1 MIGECQSLA
10 PRKNSLNLFNL
21 IMSLLAGIFMIVACA
36 SYSANVKTIQNLS
49 FMVLKQTGTVT
60 YNGKKGTQEYCT
72 YIALQGICQVLCGD
86 SMLPDGTTLPKDDPL
101 RDCATGEIDTTATA
115 ATGKKV
121 YLSTVKLYKPT
132 IEALKCSTTTN
143 PLVKVNCTELEQCQN
158 GGNVT
163 IGFAI
168 LGCIAALF
176 SMVAFAWR
184 MNSDGVCPKLISVA
198 LAISTFVAC
207 VVAFAAFQ
215 PCATSYY
222 NTSLAAATLANASG
236 QNVELSVR
244 PGVGGAMAVTS
255 FVFFIYVMLMSIFIP
270 SAGPAGADNAGLD
283 NKAPQ
288 V

>member
-1 MIGECQSLA
+1 
-10 PRKNSLNLFNL
+10 
-21 IMSLLAGIFMIVACA
+21 
-36 SYSANVKTIQNLS
+36 
-49 FMVLKQTGTVT
+49 
-60 YNGKKGTQEYCT
+60 
-72 YIALQGICQVLCGD
+72 
-86 SMLPDGTTLPKDDPL
+86 MLPNGTTLPKDDPL
-101 RDCATGEIDTTATA
+101 RECATGQMDTTASA

-121 YLSTVKLYKPT
+121 YVSTVQLYKPA
-132 IEALKCSTTTN
+132 IEALKCSTTTD
-143 PLVKVNCTELEQCQN
+143 PLVKANCTQLEQCHY
-158 GGNVT
+158 GGNITV
-163 IGFAI
+163 GFAA
-168 LGCIAALF
+168 LGCVTALF

-222 NTSLAAATLANASG
+222 NTSLASATLASANG
-236 QNVELSVR
+236 LNVELSVR

-270 SAGPAGADNAGLD
+270 SAGPAGAGNAGLD